1 MTRYWRYL
9 SPALLGVAL
18 FCLVAPLLPFQDDW
32 SYLTAPNPNFSWRDI
47 LPGTAFWR
55 PFDALWGGALGIVP
69 WLFPWANRIAVVC
82 GHVLCVWLAMHLIED
97 LCRDRRVRLAAL
109 GFFAVSSGIAATI
122 VNTDSLNLVWS
133 CVWGCAGTLALLNG
147 RMAWLGFMCYVVSIM
162 CKESGLSWLA
172 VGPLLVYAKDL
183 DGRRLVR
190 RFVVGLCLFA
200 SYLGLRFVLQGEVA
214 LGDGGDYALT
224 LSPVVIGKNLA
235 ILVGMSLSAVDGLA
249 WVAGRLAVFIGTI
262 VLSGLMWGAFVLCVD
277 RRNLSDMM
285 RRVLIG
291 AFVVLAFSAPHC
303 LFKSHHPAEMHFYP
317 VVLGGAFAL
326 ALIPLDEIKRIPFS
340 FAVMSMVL
348 VFAIGWCD
356 KMATIYVTSSRA
368 EKLFGKIKEDVADF
382 NVPLEY
388 TARVDKGIVRYSV
401 FSQSPVWCLDGGRAL
416 RSLNGWRDA
425 KVKIVEE

>member
-1 MTRYWRYL
+1 
-9 SPALLGVAL
+9 
-18 FCLVAPLLPFQDDW
+18 
-32 SYLTAPNPNFSWRDI
+32 
-47 LPGTAFWR
+47 
-55 PFDALWGGALGIVP
+55 
-69 WLFPWANRIAVVC
+69 
-82 GHVLCVWLAMHLIED
+82 MHLIED